1 MIYEGV
7 GGCLCPSA
15 SVVSKKQVYVETSMA
30 RIANFFSPLLYG
42 WLLWCIGTAT
52 MSWIMFLIYGIS
64 GYIFGGWREVAGNAF
79 SAILSFVPFILSF
92 VLGFPFIFAWILT
105 WGALK
110 YLYIGLFCSLI
121 LFSVDIIYKTK
132 IIKYISFIFIVALEI
147 PFFLQVDIP
156 DTPLLLV
163 RPNLLTLVIVPAIVG
178 SVCTLRYFLKKQ

>member
-7 GGCLCPSA
+7 GGFLCLSA
-15 SVVSKKQVYVETSMA
+15 SVVSRTQVYVEISMA

-42 WLLWCIGTAT
+42 WLLWCIGAVI

-64 GYIFGGWREVAGNAF
+64 GYLLGGWREVAGSPF
-79 SAILSFVPFILSF
+79 SAILSFVPFMLSF

-110 YLYIGLFCSLI
+110 YFYIGFVCSLI
-121 LFSVDIIYKTK
+121 LFTVDIISNNK
-132 IIKYISFIFIVALEI
+132 IIKYIYFFFLVALEI
-147 PFFLQVDIP
+147 PFLLRVDIP

-163 RPNLLTLVIVPAIVG
+163 RPNLVTLVIVPAIVG
-178 SVCTLRYFLKKQ
+178 SVCTLRYFLRKQ